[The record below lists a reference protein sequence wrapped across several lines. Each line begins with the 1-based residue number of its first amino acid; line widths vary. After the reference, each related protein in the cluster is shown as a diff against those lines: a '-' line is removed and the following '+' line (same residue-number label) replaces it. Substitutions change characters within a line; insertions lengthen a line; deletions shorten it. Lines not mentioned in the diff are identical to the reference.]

1 MSKTFYAVQHGDYF
15 ASDIGST
22 RKREAY
28 QIARAST
35 RNTRMKKSAFL
46 FAHWMMIFAG
56 KKSFFLKALDN
67 IT

>member
-28 QIARAST
+28 QTARAFHKEYADEEIRISICTLDDDFCRKEIVLFEGT
-35 RNTRMKKSAFL
+35 R
-46 FAHWMMIFAG
+46 
-56 KKSFFLKALDN
+56 
-67 IT
+67 